1 MKRMAK
7 LLRPK
12 SKSCVYEIL
21 KKAIS
26 QNKVTNRERFRWIR
40 RVGFILDEI
49 SGVYVYDEE
58 EKDSGMEIGE
68 EITHS
73 EFQDILLFI
82 NEKVEEGAKTDDAFK
97 SVGCE
102 TDLANNEAE
111 DVSIIPKLISY
122 SSVESIDDYHDFK
135 RNIKR
140 LRQSSVSYHLEE
152 DEFEK
157 DHDETFDAVD
167 GDIELL
173 LTKYFQN
180 VEL

>member
-12 SKSCVYEIL
+12 SKSRVYDIL
-21 KKAIS
+21 KKAIN
-26 QNKVTNRERFRWIR
+26 QNKVVNRERFRWIR
-40 RVGFILDEI
+40 RVRFILDEI

-58 EKDSGMEIGE
+58 EKDSRMEIGE
-68 EITHS
+68 EITDS

-82 NEKVEEGAKTDDAFK
+82 NEKVEESAKKDDDFK

-102 TDLANNEAE
+102 TDLTNNEAK

-152 DEFEK
+152 EEFK
-157 DHDETFDAVD
+157 IDHNETFDPVD
-167 GDIELL
+167 GSIELL

-180 VEL
+180 V